1 MIANVSPSEKSIL
14 ETLNTLRFAQN
25 CKKVKNS
32 AKINEDMSGSIE
44 KLKQEIVWQQSIINQ
59 LMLENSSIKNL
70 SSVPHSN
77 DDWVI

>member
-1 MIANVSPSEKSIL
+1 MIANISPSEKSVL

-44 KLKQEIVWQQSIINQ
+44 RLKQEIMRQHAIINQ
-59 LMLENSSIKNL
+59 LTIENQSIKSL
-70 SSVPHSN
+70 QTSSGSN
-77 DDWVI
+77 DD

>member
-1 MIANVSPSEKSIL
+1 MTLLLKNSLGGNAKTTMIANVSPSEKSIL

-44 KLKQEIVWQQSIINQ
+44 KLKQEIV
-59 LMLENSSIKNL
+59 
-70 SSVPHSN
+70 
-77 DDWVI
+77 